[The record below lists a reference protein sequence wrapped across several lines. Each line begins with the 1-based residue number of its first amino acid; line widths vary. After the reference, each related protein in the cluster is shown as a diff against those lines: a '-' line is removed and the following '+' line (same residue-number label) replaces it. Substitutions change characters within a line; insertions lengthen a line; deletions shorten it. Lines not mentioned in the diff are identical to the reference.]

1 MTERPSW
8 TRFFRVWLGL
18 GLQSFGGGTATL
30 YLIQRAVV
38 DQQGWMSGEEF
49 AHNWAM
55 VQLAPGINLLA
66 ITILTGWK
74 IAGAP
79 GIVAALG
86 GLLLPSIGI
95 TILVSATY
103 ASVSTLPIVEAA
115 LQGVIPATVG
125 LGLFLSY
132 RLLMPTLVT
141 SRREGRVSVAV
152 SLALVIGA
160 MVATF
165 WLKWPVLLTLLLGG
179 VLGGIYQWGGA
190 LRLPGASD
198 A

>member
-8 TRFFRVWLGL
+8 TRFFRVWVGL

-38 DQQGWMSGEEF
+38 DQQRWMSAEEF

-66 ITILTGWK
+66 ITILIGWK

-86 GLLLPSIGI
+86 GLLLPSIAI

-103 ASVSTLPIVEAA
+103 ASVSALPIVEAA

-132 RLLMPTLVT
+132 RLLMPTLSV

-152 SLALVIGA
+152 SLALVVGA
-160 MVATF
+160 MGATF

-179 VLGGIYQWGGA
+179 VLGGIYQWGSA
-190 LRLPGASD
+190 LRLSEASD
-198 A
+198 T

>member
-8 TRFFRVWLGL
+8 TAFFRVWLGL

-38 DQQGWMSGEEF
+38 DQQRWVSAEEF
-49 AHNWAM
+49 SHNWAM

-66 ITILTGWK
+66 ITTLIGWEV
-74 IAGAP
+74 AGAA
-79 GIVAALG
+79 GIIAALG

-95 TILVSATY
+95 TILVTATY
-103 ASVSTLPIVEAA
+103 ASISTLPIVEAA

-132 RLLMPTLVT
+132 RLLMPTLSV

-152 SLALVIGA
+152 CLALVVGA
-160 MVATF
+160 MAATW
-165 WLKWPVLLTLLLGG
+165 WLHWPVLLTLLVGG
-179 VLGGIYQWGGA
+179 VLGGVFQWGRA
-190 LRLPGASD
+190 LRFAEAPEA
-198 A
+198 